1 LWNAFP
7 NVFGP
12 FENTIKQAFDTLKSQ
27 GLDIFLL
34 VLCHDVMRFGAILEA
49 SRRHR
54 LWAWMWAQRI
64 LLLPSAQM
72 VDLW

>member
-12 FENTIKQAFDTLKSQ
+12 FENNIKQPFDTLKSQ
-27 GLDIFLL
+27 GLDTIFLL
-34 VLCHDVMRFGAILEA
+34 VLCHALRAILEA

-54 LWAWMWAQRI
+54 LLAWMWAQRI
-64 LLLPSAQM
+64 LLLPSAAQM